1 VIAAVSYYYYPVVSQ
16 DEIEALK
23 MRLSTDGSGKSQ
35 PAIFLVFCIF
45 ICIGLCVCVCVCAV
59 ATTTGGEDVVGLKA
73 TVAELQ
79 EQLRTNDKT
88 KEVCTCTT
96 GLVDAICMLY

>member
-1 VIAAVSYYYYPVVSQ
+1 
-16 DEIEALK
+16 